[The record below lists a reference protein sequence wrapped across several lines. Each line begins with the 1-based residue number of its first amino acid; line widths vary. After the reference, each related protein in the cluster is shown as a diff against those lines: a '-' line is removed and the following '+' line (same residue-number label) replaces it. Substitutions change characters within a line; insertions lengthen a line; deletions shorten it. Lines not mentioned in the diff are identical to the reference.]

1 WMVRHLVGGLLLVPT
16 AVTLLWMTVFGDTA
30 IHMIL
35 WEHVTTLGEAIDR
48 DSSLAL
54 FAFLEHFPFSSVLS
68 LVAII
73 MVVVFFVTSA
83 DSGALVVDM
92 LASGGEGA
100 TPVWQRVFWAGS
112 MGLVAIALLLADGL
126 TALQTAT

>member
-1 WMVRHLVGGLLLVPT
+1 
-16 AVTLLWMTVFGDTA
+16 TLLWMTVFGDTA

-35 WEHVTTLGEAIDR
+35 NEGNTELARIVGE

-54 FAFLEHFPFSSVLS
+54 CAFLQHFPWSTVVSSIAVL
-68 LVAII
+68 

-92 LASGGEGA
+92 LVSSGS
-100 TPVWQRVFWAGS
+100 THSPVWQRIFWS
-112 MGLVAIALLLADGL
+112 VLI
-126 TALQTAT
+126 